1 MTEARNSA
9 LARRL
14 DRLAE
19 TQNGSPLV
27 LVGRRAVLDAT
38 PGAAEFLSGE
48 VSDDFIVVWD
58 SKRYRL
64 TAALVEKFSQA
75 GIPLRLPLPPK
86 VAPRI
91 ALHSASAEVSP
102 REATRPA
109 PTPGRPSAK
118 PPHYASYKQRILAQE
133 AIQQAEVTKFS
144 GVIST

>member
-48 VSDDFIVVWD
+48 VPDDFIVVWD

-75 GIPLRLPLPPK
+75 GIPLRLPLPPR
-86 VAPRI
+86 VTPRI

-109 PTPGRPSAK
+109 PAPARPTVKA
-118 PPHYASYKQRILAQE
+118 PIHRSYKDAILSAE
-133 AIQQAEVTKFS
+133 KLKESEVTKFS
-144 GVIST
+144 GVISI